1 MNIIIKVA
9 RGKSIINF
17 KFFNHKVDRAVTMK
31 ELMKKV
37 STNEYD
43 LVLFEEIDK
52 QDEQKIKN
60 ISSIVRTALVCG
72 REKEYA
78 QQVELANSIG
88 IDVIAQSGEID
99 DYIKRNTGESI
110 KFTGNG
116 EDESH
121 IGDIEEYDDS
131 KINKPVVAEDDED
144 DENVNI
150 VVEDDT
156 DEVER
161 GLGKIEENIPVISE
175 NDSEVE
181 RVVQYALGE
190 EHKSESKDATEVT
203 VEETVVAPI
212 LSGASSDEIEKYL
225 DEIEQLKR
233 QSADFIKDIDRLTK
247 ELADAEEL
255 KTQYSGELETTKSE
269 LGETQIELSNAKE
282 SVNQYIAK
290 VGEQANEIAK
300 HLDTIESLNEK
311 IETLQSSLNSETSD
325 LTSEKNALIE
335 ELKGIK
341 EELKETLEKYNKL
354 ISKIIS
360 LRGKVI
366 ESYLCFTSAEN
377 IGIDAE
383 TSDFEVIL
391 DKAIDIMDKF
401 SDIWNENVRVKGE
414 LGSAKGIED
423 SLNKQISEQE
433 IKIKQLTEEVSAK
446 SDLITDKENEI
457 ERQKNIIN
465 GFEETKRK
473 EIEDTANDLKTARA
487 EAVAV
492 TQKFNMV
499 NSQLVEKEKYIS
511 ELSKQ
516 VINLEKEASEQSNKI
531 KSLENELYAAKLS
544 ANSVSGGTVSMSRG
558 YNGSAK
564 IIQVFGSGSY
574 GITTVAMTI
583 AHRFI
588 NKRVLFID
596 LDLVSPKADGWFG
609 INPVCDGLVDI
620 QDTIN
625 KTGVAALV
633 NNGTPYVIRNFDKIV
648 KHKIKQRDYVLDYF
662 SGIYNTPQSSKIYS
676 IDYTML
682 FSYLSDMY
690 DYIVVDSGRIGS
702 SDAYDSVIR
711 TINDMAYKNV
721 IVTSSDKYDI
731 RTQKVKMDYTNID
744 LSKSIWVAN
753 LADTNVISPEIKKL
767 TGGIKLVQLVKV
779 LNYYGMKKPM
789 DIAVPMVKP
798 KIDEI
803 MRFLA

>member
-1 MNIIIKVA
+1 
-9 RGKSIINF
+9 
-17 KFFNHKVDRAVTMK
+17 MK

-37 STNEYD
+37 STNKYD
-43 LVLFEEIDK
+43 LVLFEEIDEHEK
-52 QDEQKIKN
+52 QKIEN
-60 ISSIVRTALVCG
+60 ISSIVKTALVCG

-78 QQVELANSIG
+78 KQVELANSIG
-88 IDVIAQSGEID
+88 IDIIAQSGEID

-116 EDESH
+116 KDESN

-131 KINKPVVAEDDED
+131 KINKPAAKDDDED

-156 DEVER
+156 DDIER
-161 GLGKIEENIPVISE
+161 GLGKKEEDIPSTPE
-175 NDSEVE
+175 DDSEVE

-190 EHKSESKDATEVT
+190 ENKKEDKDTTEAP
-203 VEETVVAPI
+203 VEEVVVSPV
-212 LSGASSDEIEKYL
+212 LSGVSSDEVEKYL

-233 QSADFIKDIDRLTK
+233 QSDDFIKDIDRLTK
-247 ELADAEEL
+247 ELEEAKEL
-255 KTQYSGELETTKSE
+255 KAQYSGELETTKSE
-269 LGETQIELSNAKE
+269 LGETKVELSNAKE
-282 SVNQYIAK
+282 SVTQYITK
-290 VGEQANEIAK
+290 VGEQSNKINE
-300 HLDTIESLNEK
+300 LTETINSLNEK

-341 EELKETLEKYNKL
+341 EELKETIGKYNKL
-354 ISKIIS
+354 IDKIVS
-360 LRGKVI
+360 LRGKII

-377 IGIDAE
+377 IGIDTE
-383 TSDFEVIL
+383 TSDFELIL
-391 DKAIDIMDKF
+391 DKATDIMSKF
-401 SDIWNENVRVKGE
+401 SDIWNENARVKGE

-423 SLNKQISEQE
+423 SLNKQVSEQE

-473 EIEDTANDLKTARA
+473 EMEDTTNELKTARA
-487 EAVAV
+487 EVVAV
-492 TQKFNMV
+492 TQKFNMA
-499 NSQLVEKEKYIS
+499 NTQLVDKEKYIG

-516 VINLEKEASEQSNKI
+516 VITLEKEASEQSKKI
-531 KSLENELYAAKLS
+531 ESLENELYAAKLS
-544 ANSVSGGTVSMSRG
+544 ASNIAGGTVSMSRG

-596 LDLVSPKADGWFG
+596 LDLVSPKADGWFS

-662 SGIYNTPQSSKIYS
+662 SGIYTTPQSSKLYS

-690 DYIVVDSGRIGS
+690 DYIIVDSGRIGS
-702 SDAYDSVIR
+702 SDTYDSVIR
-711 TINDMAYKNV
+711 TINDMSHRNV

-744 LSKSIWVAN
+744 LSKSIWVTN
-753 LADTNVISPEIKKL
+753 LADTNVISPEVKKL
-767 TGGIKLVQLVKV
+767 TGGVKLVQLIKV
-779 LNYYGMKKPM
+779 LNYYGIKKPM